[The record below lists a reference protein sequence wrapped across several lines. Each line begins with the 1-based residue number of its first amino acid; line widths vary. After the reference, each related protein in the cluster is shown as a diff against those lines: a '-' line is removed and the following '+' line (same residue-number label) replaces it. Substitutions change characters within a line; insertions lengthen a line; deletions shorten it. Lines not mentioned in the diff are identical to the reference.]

1 MVGAKHVHSDI
12 VRELRRRYADGYRIN
27 ELVEG
32 FGLSRTAVHG
42 IVRHKTHVNVLDTE
56 LDPLA
61 TVEPRKSRERVRPP
75 ETPPGE
81 QTKFERAAHL
91 LAAKHR

>member
-1 MVGAKHVHSDI
+1 MGARHIHSDI
-12 VRELRRRYADGYRIN
+12 VRQLRKRYADGYRIN

-42 IVRHKTHVNVLDTE
+42 IVRRKTHVNVRDTK

-81 QTKFERAAHL
+81 LNKFERAAQV